1 MRIAVVGATGL
12 VGRHVVEALSKA
24 DNHAVVATWRA
35 RKPYQVANVSWVR
48 CDLQVPADAAR
59 VLDGADVAILCAGR
73 PSTSAVLRLDPVE
86 SVLQTLRMVT
96 NVLEAAGRLRL
107 SRVVLVSSCTGYP
120 ALGRPA
126 VETDMARDDPPS
138 QWFGVGWMHRYLE
151 KQVAWYADHLRLIGS
166 AVILRPTL
174 IYGPHDDFSPETGHF
189 VPVLMRKVVDRVR
202 PIDIWG
208 DGTQRRNLL
217 YAADLAGAILAV
229 LTERSERLEIFNVA
243 SPDDVSINEIV
254 AHLIEIDGFADA
266 AVTHDATKGG
276 SPSALAVCSSAF
288 GKATGW
294 IAHKNV
300 WDGLADTMAWYRS
313 HMNRRRF

>member
-12 VGRHVVEALSKA
+12 VGRHVVEALSNA
-24 DNHAVVATWRA
+24 EGHAVVATWRA
-35 RKPYQVANVSWVR
+35 REPYQAANVHWVR
-48 CDLQVPADAAR
+48 CDLQVPAEAVKA
-59 VLDGADVAILCAGR
+59 LDGADVAILCAGR
-73 PSTSAVLRLDPVE
+73 PSTSAVLRLDPME

-120 ALGRPA
+120 ALERPA

-151 KQVAWYADHLRLIGS
+151 KQVAWYVDHLRLIGS

-174 IYGPHDDFSPETGHF
+174 VYGPYDDFSPDTGHF
-189 VPVLMRKVVDRVR
+189 VPVLMRKVVHRVR

-217 YAADLAGAILAV
+217 YAADLARGILAV
-229 LTERSERLEIFNVA
+229 LPERSNKLEVFNVA
-243 SPDDVSINEIV
+243 SPDDTSVNEIV
-254 AHLIEIDGFADA
+254 GHLLEINGFGDA
-266 AVTHDATKGG
+266 LVTHDATRGG
-276 SPSALAVCSSAF
+276 GPSALSVCGSAF
-288 GKATGW
+288 SKATSW
-294 IAHKNV
+294 RPRKSIR
-300 WDGLADTMAWYRS
+300 DGLADTMAWYLS
-313 HMNRRRF
+313 NLESA